1 MNYLGRI
8 LAFFKITHKTTQT
21 LNPPPILTPIRGLSH
36 YPLMRFFILDVF
48 FQFTLFDIR
57 DKLAI
62 ALFFHVF

>member
-21 LNPPPILTPIRGLSH
+21 LEPPILTPLRGLSH
-36 YPLMRFFILDVF
+36 YPLMRFFILNVF

>member
-8 LAFFKITHKTTQT
+8 LAFFKITHKITQT
-21 LNPPPILTPIRGLSH
+21 LKPPHSNPPLGGTSH

>member
-8 LAFFKITHKTTQT
+8 LAFFKITQT
-21 LNPPPILTPIRGLSH
+21 LNPPHLTPIRGLSH
-36 YPLMRFFILDVF
+36 YPLMRLFIINVF

-62 ALFFHVF
+62 TLFFHVF

>member
-8 LAFFKITHKTTQT
+8 LAFFKITHKITQT
-21 LNPPPILTPIRGLSH
+21 LEPPILTPLRGLSH
-36 YPLMRFFILDVF
+36 YPLMRLFILDVF

>member
-8 LAFFKITHKTTQT
+8 LAFFKTTQT
-21 LNPPPILTPIRGLSH
+21 LKPPILTPIRGLSH
-36 YPLMRFFILDVF
+36 YLLMRFFILDVF

>member
-21 LNPPPILTPIRGLSH
+21 LKPPILTPLRGLSH
-36 YPLMRFFILDVF
+36 YLLMRFFILDVF

>member
-1 MNYLGRI
+1 MNHLGRI
-8 LAFFKITHKTTQT
+8 LAFFKITHKTKR
-21 LNPPPILTPIRGLSH
+21 LNPPILTPLRGLSH
-36 YPLMRFFILDVF
+36 HPLMRLFILDVF

>member
-1 MNYLGRI
+1 MI
-8 LAFFKITHKTTQT
+8 FSVFKITHKTTQT
-21 LNPPPILTPIRGLSH
+21 LKPPILTPLRGLSR
-36 YPLMRFFILDVF
+36 YPLMRLFILDVF

>member
-1 MNYLGRI
+1 MNYLRRF
-8 LAFFKITHKTTQT
+8 LAFKTTQT
-21 LNPPPILTPIRGLSH
+21 LEPPILTPIRGLSH

-48 FQFTLFDIR
+48 FQFTPFDIR

>member
-8 LAFFKITHKTTQT
+8 LAFFKIIHKTTQT
-21 LNPPPILTPIRGLSH
+21 LKPSILTPPLRELSH

-48 FQFTLFDIR
+48 FQFTLFDIG

>member
-21 LNPPPILTPIRGLSH
+21 LKPPILTPLRGLSH
-36 YPLMRFFILDVF
+36 YPLMRLFIIDVF
-48 FQFTLFDIR
+48 FQFTPFDIR

-62 ALFFHVF
+62 TFFFHVF

>member
-1 MNYLGRI
+1 MNHLGRI
-8 LAFFKITHKTTQT
+8 LAFLRQPKR
-21 LNPPPILTPIRGLSH
+21 LNPPYFNPPFRGLSH

>member
-1 MNYLGRI
+1 MNYLRRI

-21 LNPPPILTPIRGLSH
+21 LEPPILTPIRRLSH